1 MHAAPARSQH
11 PRKAQACCAR
21 LGKARRQFPPAE
33 PHPGLELVAG
43 QEETVFLPQNR
54 VQSTTAMTIDTPA
67 AVEPELEAA
76 DMEGVGAD
84 AEQAVAKLPGSS
96 STS

>member
-1 MHAAPARSQH
+1 
-11 PRKAQACCAR
+11 
-21 LGKARRQFPPAE
+21 
-33 PHPGLELVAG
+33 
-43 QEETVFLPQNR
+43 
-54 VQSTTAMTIDTPA
+54 MTIDTPA